1 MAMRDNSDYVS
12 AKLNTQEQEEN
23 IFHAQDPFNKTW
35 DDLKDLGGINQ
46 NFKRRTVRLLN
57 KAAEMTPAYL
67 DSANAQS
74 SGIDGT
80 GTKGINPGT
89 VYRNGYGLF
98 DIITPPYNMYEL
110 ANFYDTSFAN
120 HAAIDAKV
128 ENVVGLGYRFDI
140 SDRTS
145 LRLETSS
152 DEQAS
157 SRARK
162 RIERMKI
169 EYNHKV
175 TRYKELLLEKKR
187 RLLIRQ
193 KEDERRKEMLNV
205 LDNIEKAVK
214 LIGKSNKN

>member
-1 MAMRDNSDYVS
+1 MRDNSDYVS

-23 IFHAQDPFNKTW
+23 IFYAQDPFNKTW

-74 SGIDGT
+74 SGVDGT

-128 ENVVGLGYRFDI
+128 ENIVGLM
-140 SDRTS
+140 TH
-145 LRLETSS
+145 LQRLW
-152 DEQAS
+152 
-157 SRARK
+157 
-162 RIERMKI
+162 
-169 EYNHKV
+169 
-175 TRYKELLLEKKR
+175 KKF
-187 RLLIRQ
+187 I
-193 KEDERRKEMLNV
+193 
-205 LDNIEKAVK
+205 
-214 LIGKSNKN
+214 

>member
-1 MAMRDNSDYVS
+1 MRDNSDYVS

-110 ANFYDTSFAN
+110 ANFLMFLAF
-120 HAAIDAKV
+120 
-128 ENVVGLGYRFDI
+128 L
-140 SDRTS
+140 
-145 LRLETSS
+145 
-152 DEQAS
+152 
-157 SRARK
+157 
-162 RIERMKI
+162 
-169 EYNHKV
+169 
-175 TRYKELLLEKKR
+175 
-187 RLLIRQ
+187 
-193 KEDERRKEMLNV
+193 RRKFCYSPENSLSVSHDLLNGSWSLKTFSFSSCV
-205 LDNIEKAVK
+205 FK
-214 LIGKSNKN
+214 LAEIY